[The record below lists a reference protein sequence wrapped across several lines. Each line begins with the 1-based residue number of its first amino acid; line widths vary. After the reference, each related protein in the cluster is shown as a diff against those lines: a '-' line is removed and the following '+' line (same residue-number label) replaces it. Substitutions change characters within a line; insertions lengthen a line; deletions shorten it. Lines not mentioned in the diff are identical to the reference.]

1 MNTYSLNFMK
11 NNFINNSIKLANIF
25 LLSIVSVVTIPA
37 QPPQLPGFSIT
48 ASPEISPDN
57 KVTFRLYSKE
67 AAVIKVSGEWS
78 ATGAS
83 EQLVKNDTGLWTV
96 TLGPLKP
103 EYYNYYFS
111 VDGIR
116 TIDPSNPLTVRDGA
130 RYASVLVVP
139 GIESELYIVK
149 NVPHGNLTKEWYN
162 SPTLKMDRRMY
173 VYTPAGYN
181 KSQDKYP
188 VLYLHHGAGGD
199 EDAWATMGR
208 AVQIADN
215 LIAQGKA
222 RPMIIVM
229 PNGNANDVAAITEVQ
244 RATRSQNAFPP
255 PRATGGGYEASIIN
269 DIIPYIEAN
278 YRVLASQ
285 ENRAIAGLS
294 MGGGQTFNIGLRNTD
309 KFAWIGIFSS
319 GMFGGVQGG
328 YGAYDPEQQIPGL
341 LTKSGAFNQ
350 SLKLFYI
357 TCGEQDPRYEYTQK
371 AVNTFN
377 ENKLDVIFKGFPGS
391 HEWKVWRLSLADF
404 LPRLFK

>member
-1 MNTYSLNFMK
+1 MK
-11 NNFINNSIKLANIF
+11 KSFIEYTIKFTNIF
-25 LLSIVSVVTIPA
+25 LLSVVSVVLQA
-37 QPPQLPGFSIT
+37 QTPQLQRVTIT
-48 ASPEISPDN
+48 ISPVISPDN

-67 AAVIKVSGEWS
+67 ATVITVSGEWS
-78 ATGAS
+78 APGTS
-83 EQLVKNDTGLWTV
+83 EQLVKNDTGLWST
-96 TLGPLKP
+96 TLGPFQP

-116 TIDPSNPLTVRDGA
+116 TIDPSNPLTVRDGI
-130 RYASVLVVP
+130 RYSSILVVP
-139 GIESELYIVK
+139 GQESELYTVK

-162 SPTLKMDRRMY
+162 SPALKMDRRMY

-181 KSQDKYP
+181 KSQEKYP
-188 VLYLHHGAGGD
+188 VLYLHHGGGGD

-215 LIAQGKA
+215 LIALGKA

-229 PNGNANDVAAITEVQ
+229 PNGNANEVASITEVP
-244 RATRSQNAFPP
+244 RATRLQNDFPSP
-255 PRATGGGYEASIIN
+255 LVTGGAYETSIVN

-309 KFAWIGIFSS
+309 KFGWIGIFSS

-328 YGAYDPEQQIPGL
+328 YGAFDPEKQIPGL

-371 AVNTFN
+371 AVNTFK
-377 ENKLDVIFKGFPGS
+377 ENKLDVIFKSFPGA

>member
-1 MNTYSLNFMK
+1 MK
-11 NNFINNSIKLANIF
+11 SKHINQSIKLAYIF
-25 LLSIVSVVTIPA
+25 LLSIVSVVTILA
-37 QPPQLPGFSIT
+37 QSPLPSRLALP

-57 KVTFRLYSKE
+57 KVTFRLYSKGAE
-67 AAVIKVSGEWS
+67 VIKVSGEWS
-78 ATGAS
+78 APGS
-83 EQLVKNDTGLWTV
+83 GELLVKNDTGLWTV

-103 EYYNYYFS
+103 EYYNYYFI

-116 TIDPSNPLTVRDGA
+116 TIDPSNPLTVRDGS

-139 GIESELYIVK
+139 GVESELYTVK

-173 VYTPAGYN
+173 IYTPAGYN
-181 KSQDKYP
+181 KNQDKYP
-188 VLYLHHGAGGD
+188 VLYLHHGGGGD

-222 RPMIIVM
+222 KPMIIVM
-229 PNGNANDVAAITEVQ
+229 PNGNATEVAAITEVP
-244 RATRSQNAFPP
+244 RETRLQNSFPP
-255 PRATGGGYEASIIN
+255 PLATGGGYETSIIN

-285 ENRAIAGLS
+285 EFRAIAGLS

-328 YGAYDPEQQIPGL
+328 YGAFDPEKQIPGL

-350 SLKLFYI
+350 SLRLFYI
-357 TCGEQDPRYEYTQK
+357 TCGEQDPRYGYTQK

>member
-1 MNTYSLNFMK
+1 MNS
-11 NNFINNSIKLANIF
+11 NFIKHTIKLANIF
-25 LLSIVSVVTIPA
+25 LLSIVTVVTIMGQAPKLPRPA
-37 QPPQLPGFSIT
+37 IT
-48 ASPEISPDN
+48 VSPEILSDN

-67 AAVIKVSGEWS
+67 AEVIKVSGEWS
-78 ATGAS
+78 ATVAS

-116 TIDPSNPLTVRDGA
+116 TIDPSNPLIVRDGV
-130 RYASVLVVP
+130 RYASVLVIP
-139 GIESELYIVK
+139 GRESELYTVK

-181 KSQDKYP
+181 KNLDKYP
-188 VLYLHHGAGGD
+188 VLYLHHGGGGD

-215 LIAQGKA
+215 LIAQGMV

-229 PNGNANDVAAITEVQ
+229 PNGNATEVAAITEVQ
-244 RATRSQNAFPP
+244 RANRSQNSFPAP
-255 PRATGGGYEASIIN
+255 QSTGGGYEASIVN
-269 DIIPYIEAN
+269 DIIPYIETN
-278 YRVLASQ
+278 YRALASQ

-319 GMFGGVQGG
+319 GMFGSVQGG
-328 YGAYDPEQQIPGL
+328 YGAFDPEQQIPGL
-341 LTKSGAFNQ
+341 LTKPGDFNQ

-357 TCGEQDPRYEYTQK
+357 SCGEQDPRYEYTQK
-371 AVNTFN
+371 AVDTFN
-377 ENKLDVIFKGFPGS
+377 ENKLNVIFQGFPGA